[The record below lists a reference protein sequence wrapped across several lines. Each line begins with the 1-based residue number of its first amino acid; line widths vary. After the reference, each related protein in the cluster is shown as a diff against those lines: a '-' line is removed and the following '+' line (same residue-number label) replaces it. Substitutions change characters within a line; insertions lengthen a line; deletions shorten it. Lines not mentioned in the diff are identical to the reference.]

1 MTHMIIGEVESIDM
15 HVKSQ
20 GSVVDMEPSDLH
32 EQVKLE
38 SLTPVVVRTT
48 NDYNQLSNRPSI
60 NEHLLVGGENTLE
73 EIGIARAN
81 NADIARLFS

>member
-15 HVKSQ
+15 HVESQ

-81 NADIARLFS
+81 NADITRLFS

>member
-1 MTHMIIGEVESIDM
+1 MTHIIVGEVESIDM
-15 HVKSQ
+15 QVESQ

-38 SLTPVVVRTT
+38 SLTPVVVRTA
-48 NDYNQLSNRPSI
+48 NDYNQLSNHPSI

-73 EIGIARAN
+73 EIGIARAT